1 MMLLLL
7 PGGCA
12 SSSSV
17 GLSAG
22 FCLILLL
29 ANTCGALHPNVRF
42 PCSLRS
48 LGWKRGIS
56 GPNGLFLWPAL
67 KGRAHLMI
75 YGIWAEGTGEMIR
88 AFEEI
93 KELRLL

>member
-1 MMLLLL
+1 MLLLL

-12 SSSSV
+12 SPSSV

-22 FCLILLL
+22 FCSILQL
-29 ANTCGALHPNVRF
+29 ANTCGALHPNVHF

-56 GPNGLFLWPAL
+56 GPNGLFLWPLL
-67 KGRAHLMI
+67 KGQAHLMI
-75 YGIWAEGTGEMIR
+75 YRIWADGRGEMMR